1 LSESELVTP
10 LWGEI
15 KAAFYEG
22 GFLLLTEYPLRRKD
36 GVMWMVTETSHN
48 KLLPS
53 VRTRVIDRSVIKLI
67 R

>member
-22 GFLLLTEYPLRRKD
+22 GFLLAILSLGSVQNLRVLILNFLTNVVFMLFLSGISY
-36 GVMWMVTETSHN
+36 S
-48 KLLPS
+48 S
-53 VRTRVIDRSVIKLI
+53 
-67 R
+67 